1 MTNLGRLLA
10 SLALLLWPVLAD
22 AGNGGS
28 TYSRF
33 GLGDVRYGYSAQALA
48 LGGGGVAM
56 RSSSAVDPLN
66 PAGWSSISRT
76 RYAVGALYEGFSASD
91 ATSST
96 FLSSAEFGGAM
107 IAVPVAPSSGIVFA
121 AGITPVTRVNYNTVA
136 PSSQGALSYNL
147 RFRGSGG
154 LSAAQAGLSASV
166 NDELQLGA
174 KFQYYFGT
182 IHHVVEQTFATTDNS
197 DATVDRSNQAHGVG
211 GTVGVIYDG
220 LTRAFG
226 LGETQRLSIGATF
239 STGSSLTTSRDDF
252 LTYVNGGVTT
262 RDTAVVAS
270 GSARYPLA
278 YAFGLAYA
286 ADRVVVTADLQRQLW
301 DDYTEDG
308 VHPAELRNSLRLSA
322 GVELMPKRDPAAP
335 YHQRMSYR
343 AGAFYHQTA
352 YRVNA
357 EPINET
363 GVSAGF
369 SIPVTGETRFHV
381 GGEYAV
387 RGTTDLGLQKDHILR
402 LSFTVTGGEMWFVH
416 PPEE

>member
-1 MTNLGRLLA
+1 MAACPYTVKSFNWYEPK
-10 SLALLLWPVLAD
+10 WPP
-22 AGNGGS
+22 GM
-28 TYSRF
+28 
-33 GLGDVRYGYSAQALA
+33 AQATNPDVVF
-48 LGGGGVAM
+48 VA
-56 RSSSAVDPLN
+56 SYPPDSACMVRAAN
-66 PAGWSSISRT
+66 E
-76 RYAVGALYEGFSASD
+76 VGLK
-91 ATSST
+91 TKQ
-96 FLSSAEFGGAM
+96 FGGAM
-107 IAVPVAPSSGIVFA
+107 IAFPVAPSSGVVFA
-121 AGITPVTRVNYNTVA
+121 AGITPVTRVNYNAIA
-136 PSSQGALSYNL
+136 PSSQGSLSYNL

-166 NDELQLGA
+166 GSDLQVGA

-182 IHHVVEQTFATTDNS
+182 IHHVVEQTFSTTDNS

-220 LTRAFG
+220 LTRTFG
-226 LGETQRLSIGATF
+226 LGETERLSLGATF
-239 STGSSLTTSRDDF
+239 STGSALRTTRDDF

-262 RDTAVVAS
+262 RDTATVAS
-270 GSARYPLA
+270 GSTRFPLS
-278 YAFGLAYA
+278 YAVGLAYA
-286 ADRVVVTADLQRQLW
+286 TDRIVATADLQRQLW
-301 DDYTEDG
+301 DDFTEDA

-322 GVELMPKRDPAAP
+322 GIELLPKRDPGAP

-357 EPINET
+357 EAINET

-387 RGTTDLGLQKDHILR
+387 RGTTDLGLQKDHIVR